1 MNNLQ
6 SSVWHFLWPTDCLGY
21 LSFSITEADCGA
33 LRRWWLGCSHV
44 SVLIQIRAYLHCPQ
58 KASFT
63 LSGESYFHP
72 LTNTPPSLSFRHSD
86 RLLISRHAGH
96 ILYMQLIKSNFLWGK
111 KKKTGNFLQK
121 HPSLCPLRTID
132 ISVCGTAQTA
142 SSHYFVTGLVEWAEA
157 LKMSNGSKRRKAWL
171 VEIRLLSREN
181 LLTQDTT
188 TFL

>member
-72 LTNTPPSLSFRHSD
+72 LTNTPPSLSFRPLTGSWSVVMQATFFTCSSFQHQKQFS
-86 RLLISRHAGH
+86 LGKNGEFPTETPVSVSPKYNRH
-96 ILYMQLIKSNFLWGK
+96 ICLW
-111 KKKTGNFLQK
+111 
-121 HPSLCPLRTID
+121 P
-132 ISVCGTAQTA
+132 AQTA
-142 SSHYFVTGLVEWAEA
+142 SSYYFVTGLVEWAEA

-171 VEIRLLSREN
+171 MEIRLLSREN